1 MLHPRRICFG
11 ATVTTV
17 VNRNVAWPES
27 SLIHAPS
34 KWMAQHF
41 AHTSVCSRRRYCIL
55 YVEGGVWVD
64 TDIVPLVPMREWNLQ
79 MPIATLGFVATR
91 EKAILPGAV

>member
-1 MLHPRRICFG
+1 
-11 ATVTTV
+11 
-17 VNRNVAWPES
+17 
-27 SLIHAPS
+27 
-34 KWMAQHF
+34 
-41 AHTSVCSRRRYCIL
+41 L